1 MWDITPQL
9 QKKINRLMQL
19 KYEKH
24 KKLMKWTRFFVVLY
38 SVFVF
43 FIFAKYLNFAVYRL
57 WFRFEITHFFV
68 LFLVFVFAYFLQ
80 CFLKRKKIPSKSF
93 MIVYFSFYFLFL
105 CPVLFAA
112 LSDLTFLWKLW
123 KIIFWLSPLLFY
135 FLRMYTVDFVWS
147 GQFVRGIFKS
157 KDIDVRNCPQCHE
170 YILKKPIRYCPHCA
184 TDRFSSNGAGY
195 NKHCK
200 NCGFVLKIHDFD
212 FPCCCPYCGLA
223 FKRKILKNE
232 IVW

>member
-1 MWDITPQL
+1 MYYFWYLCLLI
-9 QKKINRLMQL
+9 
-19 KYEKH
+19 
-24 KKLMKWTRFFVVLY
+24 FC
-38 SVFVF
+38 SVFWSEK
-43 FIFAKYLNFAVYRL
+43 KYL
-57 WFRFEITHFFV
+57 
-68 LFLVFVFAYFLQ
+68 LFLITSKQKESIVQILALFKRFICLLICISSGISSIFLYIASNTL
-80 CFLKRKKIPSKSF
+80 CFISLA
-93 MIVYFSFYFLFL
+93 
-105 CPVLFAA
+105 AA

-212 FPCCCPYCGLA
+212 FPCCCPHCGLA